1 MKICVIGYGLIGSI
15 WARHYADDG
24 HQVSVWNRSPKAI
37 PEFNPDLA
45 SAAREAEAL
54 HIVVADPPA
63 IENVLALASPS
74 LETRHLVIQS
84 CTISPSW
91 SRRFR
96 REFENHGTT
105 YVEAPFTGSKSG
117 AEARQTVFYLG
128 GSDSGRQRASE
139 ILAPLSRKI
148 IHLGNNEQASAIKL
162 AMNLQIAAITL
173 SLGEALTLAR
183 GHAIPDEKFFEVL
196 SENMACSKVSDLKKP
211 KLISEDYSPQ
221 FSTKLMRK
229 DVALALESLP
239 ASSRRLTA
247 EVLRIYDEGLKAGL
261 GELDFASLIRLNQTA
276 E

>member
-15 WARHYADDG
+15 WARQYAEDG

-45 SAAREAEAL
+45 SAVRDAEVL

-74 LETRHLVIQS
+74 LEAKHLVIQS

-96 REFENHGTT
+96 QEFEDRGAA
-105 YVEAPFTGSKSG
+105 YVEAPFTGSKTG
-117 AEARQTVFYLG
+117 AETRQTVFYLG
-128 GSDSGRQRASE
+128 GSDSGKERASK

-148 IHLGNNEQASAIKL
+148 IPLGGNEQASAIKL

-183 GHAIPDEKFFEVL
+183 SHAISDESFFEVL
-196 SENMACSKVSDLKKP
+196 SENMAHSKVSDMKKP
-211 KLISEDYSPQ
+211 KLIAEDYSPQ

-229 DVALALESLP
+229 DLALAVESLP
-239 ASSRRLTA
+239 DSSRSLTS

-261 GELDFASLIRLNQTA
+261 GELDYASLIRLRRTA